1 VANDL
6 PFGLSAGLVSNDL
19 RAVHRFVERVEA
31 GVVKVNRPT
40 SGLDLNVPFGGIKE
54 SSSNT
59 YREQGLGALEFFS
72 WTKTV
77 YLGYGPA

>member
-1 VANDL
+1 MTGITAPYEIGQFIDGEWTGAATS
-6 PFGLSAGLVSNDL
+6 P
-19 RAVHRFVERVEA
+19 RH
-31 GVVKVNRPT
+31 RPT